1 VALHDHRSLSDAI
14 RLQVRLTP
22 RGGVD
27 RVDGVGLGGELRVHV
42 RAAPVEGAANE
53 ALRRLLARE
62 LDVPKAAVTLERGA
76 SARLKLVR
84 VDGLTAEAVS
94 RRWPGVTVRD
104 G

>member
-1 VALHDHRSLSDAI
+1 VALHDHRPLSDAV

-22 RGGVD
+22 RGSVD
-27 RVDGVGLGGELRVHV
+27 RVDGVGEGGELRVRV
-42 RAAPVEGAANE
+42 RAAPVDGAANE
-53 ALRRLLARE
+53 AMRRLLARE
-62 LDVPKAAVTLERGA
+62 LDVPKAALTLERGA

-84 VDGLTAEAVS
+84 VDGLAAEAVR